1 MSSSVA
7 KRGSSTPSSP
17 AAARAFAYSQI
28 SALSF
33 SVSPNGLRYHSPT
46 GIPSHTAH
54 RIKSRSKQGKQSVQ
68 TGIIAQVTSPTLT
81 HIKSSKDNKSI
92 KGVFGAGTPGVAV
105 LGQGR
110 LTQSQPARSQ
120 PHCLVPCASHLN
132 QCVVV
137 NIPQRPLDRSGL
149 VHPQA
154 KDDRA

>member
-1 MSSSVA
+1 M
-7 KRGSSTPSSP
+7 
-17 AAARAFAYSQI
+17 
-28 SALSF
+28 
-33 SVSPNGLRYHSPT
+33 
-46 GIPSHTAH
+46 
-54 RIKSRSKQGKQSVQ
+54 Q
-68 TGIIAQVTSPTLT
+68 TGIIAQVTY
-81 HIKSSKDNKSI
+81 HNKLEGESI
-92 KGVFGAGTPGVAV
+92 KRESSEAGNPEVAV

-137 NIPQRPLDRSGL
+137 NIPQRPLERSGL

>member
-1 MSSSVA
+1 MLWFTSD
-7 KRGSSTPSSP
+7 G
-17 AAARAFAYSQI
+17 
-28 SALSF
+28 LSGLMDRQGF
-33 SVSPNGLRYHSPT
+33 FLQNGLRYHSPT

-68 TGIIAQVTSPTLT
+68 TGIIAEVMSPHIDT
-81 HIKSSKDNKSI
+81 HQQIQGSLR
-92 KGVFGAGTPGVAV
+92 GFGNPGVAV

-137 NIPQRPLDRSGL
+137 NIPQRPLERSGL